1 MNPEGSDRTRGVFC
15 EDADPGSLHVRNE
28 GGYVSRPRT
37 GVSPG
42 PSGAK
47 GTLGLAAPHALR
59 GVAMKTISWNR
70 KAVEQAKAQ
79 GFDNP
84 NHATCPGCGTK
95 PAMGQFGRYR
105 CECGE
110 LEGFETGE

>member
-1 MNPEGSDRTRGVFC
+1 
-15 EDADPGSLHVRNE
+15 
-28 GGYVSRPRT
+28 
-37 GVSPG
+37 
-42 PSGAK
+42 
-47 GTLGLAAPHALR
+47 
-59 GVAMKTISWNR
+59 MKTISWNR
-70 KAVEQAKAQ
+70 KVVEQAKAQ

-95 PAMGQFGRYR
+95 PAMRQFGRYQ

>member
-1 MNPEGSDRTRGVFC
+1 
-15 EDADPGSLHVRNE
+15 
-28 GGYVSRPRT
+28 
-37 GVSPG
+37 
-42 PSGAK
+42 
-47 GTLGLAAPHALR
+47 
-59 GVAMKTISWNR
+59 MKTISWNR

-84 NHATCPGCGTK
+84 LHTICPSCGTK
-95 PAMGQFGRYR
+95 PAMRQFKGYQ

>member
-1 MNPEGSDRTRGVFC
+1 
-15 EDADPGSLHVRNE
+15 
-28 GGYVSRPRT
+28 
-37 GVSPG
+37 
-42 PSGAK
+42 
-47 GTLGLAAPHALR
+47 
-59 GVAMKTISWNR
+59 MKSISWNR

-84 NHATCPGCGTK
+84 THAICPSCGTT
-95 PAMGQFGRYR
+95 PAMRQFRRYQ